1 MGLTVD
7 LVIEQCLMRSLKT
20 SGGHTSR
27 GNGMSEIQKVI
38 WMLSMP
44 IYSEYNNNNSKTNVI
59 YEFNEQNKDLTQS
72 RKKRDKKDLD
82 KIL

>member
-1 MGLTVD
+1 
-7 LVIEQCLMRSLKT
+7 
-20 SGGHTSR
+20 
-27 GNGMSEIQKVI
+27 
-38 WMLSMP
+38 MP